1 MLTMAALVVGA
12 ASLYWPVDPW
22 EMDVAAAASPPIPE
36 IVSNITAGD
45 GASLSGVRGL
55 DAFAVDAGLY
65 VAAASY
71 GDAILVI
78 NVTDP

>member
-1 MLTMAALVVGA
+1 MAASA
-12 ASLYWPVDPW
+12 PRPRAPQ
-22 EMDVAAAASPPIPE
+22 PIPK

-45 GASLSGVRGL
+45 GANLSGVRGL
-55 DAFAVDAGLY
+55 DAFAVDACLY

-78 NVTDP
+78 NVTVP